1 MADRAHQLMGK
12 NVRFYRLSP
21 DHVFTVNDLEHARNI
36 VGGAFRR
43 PKPNSLED
51 ISHTLSYSDPRTI
64 HGVNDPTTR
73 LLEALALT
81 TGKKWVLVQAW
92 KNGYSAWNGDVVYAY
107 TEEGWKNSK
116 YNRS

>member
-1 MADRAHQLMGK
+1 MADRAHQLMGGR
-12 NVRFYRLSP
+12 VRFMRLPP
-21 DHVFTVNDLEHARNI
+21 DHVFTVNDLEYAKNI
-36 VGGAFRR
+36 VRTSFRR
-43 PKPNSLED
+43 LKPNSLED
-51 ISHTLSYSDPRTI
+51 ISHTLSYSDPHTI

-81 TGKKWVLVQAW
+81 TKKKWVLVRAW

-116 YNRS
+116 YNRK